1 MSYSIIFEHIYTTDN
16 IIYSIINPIYNQ
28 ETIVVKNV
36 ESYINNTEDN
46 FELIIILDSCSDNTK
61 QNLLNFITNYKN
73 KNKNF
78 IQIKILETLEP
89 LFETKCDNIGFKIAQ
104 GKYLLEIQADMEMT
118 EIGYNKHLSKAFNI
132 LPNVIAV
139 SGRCAHNLFTEGGI
153 GKLGANIEKDISCL
167 NVDKNTFYT
176 FETCNRGPLLLDKEK
191 VEKLGY
197 LDENNYFLDNSEHDL
212 MLRAYLKYKYI
223 CGYIPINFNS
233 PLKDGSTR
241 NYIKD
246 EKNIKKKKE
255 LEHKMGVNQGGRYLN
270 NYKQYWINLEPNS
283 FKI

>member
-1 MSYSIIFEHIYTTDN
+1 M
-16 IIYSIINPIYNQ
+16 
-28 ETIVVKNV
+28 
-36 ESYINNTEDN
+36 
-46 FELIIILDSCSDNTK
+46 
-61 QNLLNFITNYKN
+61 YKM
-73 KNKNF
+73 
-78 IQIKILETLEP
+78 
-89 LFETKCDNIGFKIAQ
+89 
-104 GKYLLEIQADMEMT
+104 Y
-118 EIGYNKHLSKAFNI
+118 
-132 LPNVIAV
+132 
-139 SGRCAHNLFTEGGI
+139 
-153 GKLGANIEKDISCL
+153 
-167 NVDKNTFYT
+167 FYT
-176 FETCNRGPLLLDKEK
+176 FESCNRGPLLLDKEK